1 MIEIHFARPDL
12 ANKIAD
18 ELTGASLLSD
28 ARNGLFLAQARRTGK
43 SWFLQKDLTPALEA
57 KGWIVL
63 YVDFWKDVTRDPAKL
78 ITDVVET
85 AFEQHLGFVTR
96 AAKRMGIAKIGV
108 PGTASIDL
116 APSLDFDALTLADA
130 LNELHKRSG
139 KKIALLIDEAQH
151 ALTSD
156 AGEAAMIAL
165 KSARDQMNAAGNEP
179 TLLLV
184 MSGSHQD
191 KLMRLT
197 NSPAAPFWGSRVEL
211 LERLGTRYVDWC
223 IERLQNEFS
232 ALKTLNREKL
242 YRAFDEFG
250 NRPQFFLNAI
260 KDAIRELGANAGEA
274 DWTERVSDRVLAIAA
289 RQKQTDRDAFAAT
302 YLQLDPLEQAVLWRL
317 LDRGAQFKPYDAQAM
332 TFYKANIGKST
343 TAATV
348 QRKLE
353 ALREKNP
360 PLLWKSQ
367 RAEYSP
373 YDQSLQ
379 NWYNFEVNAGRWP
392 PRPHDQEKG

>member
-1 MIEIHFARPDL
+1 MIDMHFPRPELAARL
-12 ANKIAD
+12 AN

-43 SWFLQKDLTPALEA
+43 SWFLQRDLKPALEA

-63 YVDFWKDVTRDPAKL
+63 YIDFWKDVKRDPAKL
-78 ITDVVET
+78 IADVIET
-85 AFEQHLGFVTR
+85 AFEQHLGIMTR
-96 AAKRMGIAKIGV
+96 AAKSLGISKIGV
-108 PGTASIDL
+108 PGTASVDF
-116 APSLDFDALTLADA
+116 ASTLDFGALSLADA
-130 LNELHKRSG
+130 LALLHKRSG
-139 KKIALLIDEAQH
+139 KRIALLIDEAQH

-165 KSARDQMNAAGNEP
+165 KSARDQMNAAVNEP

-211 LERLGTRYVDWC
+211 LERLGKPYVDWC
-223 IERLQNEFS
+223 VERLQTELP
-232 ALKTLNREKL
+232 ALKTLNRHKL
-242 YRAFDEFG
+242 YRAFDELG
-250 NRPQFFLNAI
+250 NRPQFFLAAI
-260 KDAIRELGANAGEA
+260 KDAIRELTERA
-274 DWTERVSDRVLAIAA
+274 DEIAWTEQVSDRVLAIAA
-289 RQKQTDRDAFAAT
+289 ERKNADRDGFAAT

-317 LDRGAQFKPYDAQAM
+317 LQSGTQFKAYDTDAM
-332 TFYKANIGKST
+332 AFYKAHIGKAT

-353 ALREKNP
+353 SLREKNP

-379 NWYNFEVNAGRWP
+379 DWYNFEFNAGRWP
-392 PRPHDQEKG
+392 PKVSAP

>member
-1 MIEIHFARPDL
+1 MIEIHFPRPEL
-12 ANKIAD
+12 AAKIAD

-43 SWFLQKDLTPALEA
+43 SWFLQKDLKPALEA

-108 PGTASIDL
+108 PGTASVDL

-211 LERLGTRYVDWC
+211 LERLGKPYVDWC
-223 IERLQNEFS
+223 IERLKNELL

-260 KDAIRELGANAGEA
+260 KDAIRELGANAKA
-274 DWTERVSDRVLAIAA
+274 PDWTERVSDRVLAIAA
-289 RQKQTDRDAFAAT
+289 KQKQTDREAFAAT

-317 LDRGAQFKPYDAQAM
+317 LDRGTQFKPYDAEAM
-332 TFYKANIGKST
+332 TFYKARIGKST

-367 RAEYSP
+367 RGEYSP

-379 NWYNFEVNAGRWP
+379 DWYNFEVNAGHWP
-392 PRPHDQEKG
+392 PRSDDQEKR

>member
-1 MIEIHFARPDL
+1 MIDTHFPRPKLAERIANDL
-12 ANKIAD
+12 V
-18 ELTGASLLSD
+18 GASLLSD

-43 SWFLQKDLTPALEA
+43 SWFLQRDLKPALEA

-63 YVDFWKDVTRDPAKL
+63 YVDLWKDVKRDPAKL
-78 ITDVVET
+78 IGEVIEA

-96 AAKRMGIAKIGV
+96 AAKKMGISRIGV
-108 PGTASIDL
+108 PGTASVDI
-116 APSLDFDALTLADA
+116 AQSLDFDSLTLADA

-151 ALTSD
+151 ALTSE

-179 TLLLV
+179 ILLLV

-211 LERLGTRYVDWC
+211 LERLGESYVDWC
-223 IERLQNEFS
+223 VERLQAEQPV
-232 ALKTLNREKL
+232 LKSLNREKL

-260 KDAIRELGANAGEA
+260 KDAIKEFADSANDAG
-274 DWTERVSDRVLAIAA
+274 WIERVSEHVLQLAA
-289 RQKQTDRDAFAAT
+289 RQKQNDREGFTAT

-317 LDRGAQFKPYDAQAM
+317 LDKSAQFKPYDADAM
-332 TFYKANIGKST
+332 AFYKTRIGKAT
-343 TAATV
+343 TATTV

-353 ALREKNP
+353 ALREKTP

-367 RAEYSP
+367 RGEYSP

-379 NWYNFEVNAGRWP
+379 DWYNFEVNAGRWP
-392 PRPHDQEKG
+392 PRAT

>member
-1 MIEIHFARPDL
+1 MTDIHFPRPNL
-12 ANKIAD
+12 AQRIAD
-18 ELTGASLLSD
+18 ELVGASLLSD

-43 SWFLQKDLTPALEA
+43 SWFLQRDLKPALEA

-63 YVDFWKDVTRDPAKL
+63 YVDLWKDTKRDPASL
-78 ITDVVET
+78 ISDVIES
-85 AFEQHLGFVTR
+85 AFEEHLGWVTKAR
-96 AAKRMGIAKIGV
+96 RKMGIEKIGI
-108 PGTASIDL
+108 PGTASVDF
-116 APSLDFDALTLADA
+116 ASPVDFDSLTLADA
-130 LNELHKRSG
+130 LNELHKRSK

-151 ALTSD
+151 ALTSE

-165 KSARDQMNAAGNEP
+165 KSARDQMNAGVEP
-179 TLLLV
+179 ALLLV

-211 LERLGTRYVDWC
+211 LDPLDNAFVNWCVDRLEMDLPALRPLDRY
-223 IERLQNEFS
+223 
-232 ALKTLNREKL
+232 AL
-242 YRAFDEFG
+242 YRAFVEFG
-250 NRPQFFLNAI
+250 NRPQFFLNAV
-260 KDAIRELGANAGEA
+260 KDAIKENAPPEDASTWGKQISAE
-274 DWTERVSDRVLAIAA
+274 VLALAA
-289 RQKQTDRDAFAAT
+289 KRRQTDREGFAST

-317 LDRGAQFKPYDAQAM
+317 LSQGTQFRPYDAAAM
-332 TFYKANIGKST
+332 AFYKQQIGKAT
-343 TAATV
+343 TATTV

-367 RAEYSP
+367 RGEYSP

-379 NWYNFEVNAGRWP
+379 DWYNFEVNRGAWP
-392 PRPHDQEKG
+392 PQLHK